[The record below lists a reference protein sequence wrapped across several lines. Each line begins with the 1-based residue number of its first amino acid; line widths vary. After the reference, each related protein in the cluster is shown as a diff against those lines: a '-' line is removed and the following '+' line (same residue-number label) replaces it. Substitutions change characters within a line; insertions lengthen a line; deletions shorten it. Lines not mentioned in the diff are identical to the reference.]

1 MSPSTGL
8 QIRRRGVHD
17 RAMDAIESAAR
28 RQAQRVTADIDD
40 MAGYLAQQVGDR
52 SHREVTG
59 PVRAGKGASGV
70 IVHRGETVAGW
81 GDPDEPE
88 MCFSATKSVLSTA
101 AGLAYGRGL
110 LRDVREPVAQSVG
123 HPALADPRSRT
134 ITWEHLLQQ
143 TSGWDGELWGKPS
156 YADAQ
161 SHDGDAPRGEPRS
174 AFAYNDVRVN
184 LLALALT
191 VLWRRPLPDVLA
203 TELMGPLGGSDT
215 WCWHGYADS
224 LVAVDGRELPVVS
237 GGAHWGGGLWAS
249 ANDLARLGS
258 LYVRRGRWNG
268 RQLLNAEW
276 IEASWRPG
284 AINPD
289 YGYLWWLNDRQ
300 RIFPTAPAT
309 GRCARGNGGRHLLWV
324 DPARHLVIASH
335 WSEDVEMLLC
345 EVSAAVPAA

>member
-28 RQAQRVTADIDD
+28 RQAQRVTADTDD

-59 PVRAGKGASGV
+59 PVRPGKGASGV
-70 IVHRGETVAGW
+70 T
-81 GDPDEPE
+81 
-88 MCFSATKSVLSTA
+88 
-101 AGLAYGRGL
+101 
-110 LRDVREPVAQSVG
+110 
-123 HPALADPRSRT
+123 
-134 ITWEHLLQQ
+134 
-143 TSGWDGELWGKPS
+143 
-156 YADAQ
+156 
-161 SHDGDAPRGEPRS
+161 PRGEPRS